1 MIHFEDGTPN
11 CGNTSSVALTG
22 TVTMGSVVLG
32 IEHNTATLIITLSGN
47 NRKINYFSYQFPLG
61 PSSVWYGVG
70 FNAGAMKDLPY
81 AIIVDGEGKVTERK
95 MADHGPGTLLKTSI
109 SIVSN
114 TVVDNVRT
122 VVMSRPVQ
130 GASKNHYTFQTIPGD
145 LSIISA
151 VGNSAQLSYH
161 KSRTG
166 GTITLLPTR
175 DQVRLII

>member
-1 MIHFEDGTPN
+1 M
-11 CGNTSSVALTG
+11 
-22 TVTMGSVVLG
+22 
-32 IEHNTATLIITLSGN
+32 
-47 NRKINYFSYQFPLG
+47 
-61 PSSVWYGVG
+61 G

-81 AIIVDGEGKVTERK
+81 AIIIDGEGKVTERK
-95 MADHGPGTLLKTSI
+95 LADHGPGTVLATSI
-109 SIVSN
+109 RVVSN

-130 GASKNHYTFQTIPGD
+130 GASKEHYTFQTLPGD

-175 DQVRLII
+175 DQVGIRFDFLKCDNADH

>member
-1 MIHFEDGTPN
+1 
-11 CGNTSSVALTG
+11 
-22 TVTMGSVVLG
+22 
-32 IEHNTATLIITLSGN
+32 
-47 NRKINYFSYQFPLG
+47 
-61 PSSVWYGVG
+61 
-70 FNAGAMKDLPY
+70 MKDLPY

-95 MADHGPGTLLKTSI
+95 LADHGPGTVLAPSI
-109 SIVSN
+109 SVVSN

-130 GASKNHYTFQTIPGD
+130 GASKDHYTFQTLPGD

-175 DQVRLII
+175 DQVGSTFYLLKVIILTTTRLVCAQLWKLIT